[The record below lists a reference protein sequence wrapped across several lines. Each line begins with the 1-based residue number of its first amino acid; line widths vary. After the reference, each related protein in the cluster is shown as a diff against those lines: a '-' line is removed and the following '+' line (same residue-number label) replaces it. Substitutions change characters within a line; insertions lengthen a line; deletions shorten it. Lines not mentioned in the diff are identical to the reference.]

1 VTEKEL
7 ARGAAHRLAIIR
19 HAQEVTG
26 NVALT
31 CRYFGITRQAFYKW
45 LRRYEEQGLDGL
57 RDRSRRPHMIPHATK
72 PEVVG
77 KIVYLRKH
85 YHFGPHKISMYLKRY
100 HDVQVS
106 PSGVWRILNR
116 LGMSRLPAS
125 QRYRRHVDRWKRY
138 EKPLPGHRVQI
149 DVKFIAPL
157 QGSRKK
163 KHYQFTAIDDCTRI
177 RVLRIYD
184 RLNQQSAI
192 RFLDYVLEK
201 LPFKVEVIQTDHGAE
216 FGSQFHYHVLDRG
229 IGHVYIKPATPRLN
243 GKVERSHR
251 NDQEEF
257 YRMLEG
263 VVIDDTGLFNT
274 RLKEWEDFYNFH
286 RPHGA
291 LGGQT
296 PYERLREKTRARA

>member
-1 VTEKEL
+1 V
-7 ARGAAHRLAIIR
+7 
-19 HAQEVTG
+19 
-26 NVALT
+26 
-31 CRYFGITRQAFYKW
+31 
-45 LRRYEEQGLDGL
+45 RRYEEQGLEGL
-57 RDRSRRPHMIPHATK
+57 RDRSRRPHVMPHATR

-77 KIVYLRKH
+77 KIVYLRRN
-85 YHFGPHKISMYLKRY
+85 YHFGPHKISRYLKRD
-100 HDVQVS
+100 HDIEVS
-106 PSGVWRILNR
+106 PSGGCGRILKR
-116 LGMSRLPAS
+116 LDMSRLPAS

-157 QGSRKK
+157 QGSRR

-184 RLNQQSAI
+184 RSNQQSAI

-201 LPFKVEVIQTDHGAE
+201 LPFKVEVIQTDNGAE

-251 NDQEEF
+251 IDQEEF

-263 VVIDDTGLFNT
+263 VVIDDRPVQHAPEGVGGLLQLPST
-274 RLKEWEDFYNFH
+274 AWSSR
-286 RPHGA
+286 GA
-291 LGGQT
+291 D
-296 PYERLREKTRARA
+296 AV

>member
-1 VTEKEL
+1 VTEQEL
-7 ARGAAHRLAIIR
+7 VRWAARRLAIIR

-26 NVALT
+26 NVSLT
-31 CRYFGITRQAFYKW
+31 CRYFGITRQAFYIW
-45 LRRYEEQGLDGL
+45 LRRYEEQGLEGL
-57 RDRSRRPHMIPHATK
+57 RDRSRRPHTSPNATK
-72 PEVVG
+72 AEVVG
-77 KIVYLRKH
+77 KIVYLRRN

-106 PSGVWRILNR
+106 PSGVWRILRR
-116 LGMSRLPAS
+116 LDMSRLPAS

-138 EKPLPGHRVQI
+138 EKPLPGHRVQV

-157 QGSRKK
+157 KGSRK

-201 LPFKVEVIQTDHGAE
+201 LPFKVEVIQTDNGAE

-251 NDQEEF
+251 IDAEEF

-296 PYERLREKTRARA
+296 PYERLREKTRGSV